1 MKIEDDGRGF
11 NVERTLSAPRDCFGL
26 RAMRERVEFLGGA
39 IHFAS
44 RSARLHGARRG
55 TTIEVHLPLRG
66 TEAA

>member
-1 MKIEDDGRGF
+1 
-11 NVERTLSAPRDCFGL
+11 
-26 RAMRERVEFLGGA
+26 LGGA